1 MKTRLLIALAIS
13 CILLP
18 SLAQSQSLTSLA
30 SLRVRYN
37 SLKVRTE
44 PVGELKAQL
53 DILDAELV
61 EAAQLGQ
68 TGEMRRLLAKGN
80 VLLNGQTWSDV
91 TEFSNS
97 LVLRSDRVVVDP
109 AESYAVRLE
118 QIYRPAITINAPLS
132 ARVSLNRAP
141 VSQGQGQGQGQGQA
155 ESVKAFG
162 EFVGVSRDLRES
174 PYFFDLDLTAVPDG
188 NYLLQVEVAEGDR
201 PLGTSQ
207 LQITVKQGL
216 NALIARLEQGAAA
229 APAALQADILYPIDR
244 MRQVNRGRLELRT
257 FNPGDD
263 FANAE
268 AVLAAVTAGKD
279 PFAARTGDFKRHYM
293 LESANEIMPYRLYI
307 PSSYDPNR
315 GAPLIVALHGLG
327 GTENSFF
334 ENYNA
339 DFPKLA
345 EQHGYIVA
353 APLGYRVDGSYG
365 WGLGNPPADPN
376 VQFVQARSEE
386 DVMQVLGLVQKHY
399 KIDPQRI
406 YLTGHSMGA
415 IGTWKVAAKFPDV
428 WAAIGM
434 FAGAG
439 TPATLSQMQHIPQ
452 YVVHGDADPTV
463 SVEGS
468 RSMVARMQELEMTRQ
483 YIEVPGGDHSNV
495 VAPNFPGLFMFFD
508 KYTKQ

>member
-1 MKTRLLIALAIS
+1 MKYRLLVALAIS

-18 SLAQSQSLTSLA
+18 TLAQSQALTSMA

-44 PVGELKAQL
+44 PMGELKAQL
-53 DILDAELV
+53 DTLDAELV
-61 EAAQLGQ
+61 EATRLGQ
-68 TGEMRRLLAKGN
+68 AGELRRLLAKGN
-80 VLLNGQTWSDV
+80 VLLNGQAWTDV

-97 LVLRSDRVVVDP
+97 LVLRSDRVVADP
-109 AESYAVRLE
+109 AVTYTVRLE
-118 QIYRPAITINAPLS
+118 QIYRPGMEISSPLS
-132 ARVSLNRAP
+132 ARVSLARPAA
-141 VSQGQGQGQGQGQA
+141 GQA
-155 ESVKAFG
+155 QAETVKSFG
-162 EFVGVSRDLRES
+162 EFAGVSRDLRES
-174 PYFFDLDLTAVPDG
+174 PYFFDLDLSGVTDG

-201 PLGTSQ
+201 SIGSSQ
-207 LQITVKQGL
+207 LQISVMQGL
-216 NALIARLEQGAAA
+216 NALVARLEQGAAA
-229 APAALQADILYPIDR
+229 APAALQPDILYPVDR

-257 FNPGDD
+257 FNPAVD

-268 AVLAAVTAGKD
+268 AVLAAVTAGDD
-279 PFAARTGDFKRHYM
+279 PFAGRTGDFKRHYK
-293 LESANEIMPYRLYI
+293 LESAQEIMPYRLYI
-307 PSSYDPNR
+307 PASYDADR
-315 GAPLIVALHGLG
+315 GAPLILALHGLG

-376 VQFVQARSEE
+376 LQLVQARSEE
-386 DVMQVLGLVQKHY
+386 DVMQVLGIVQENY
-399 KIDPQRI
+399 KIDPDRV

-415 IGTWKVAAKFPDV
+415 IGTWKLAAKYPDL

-439 TPATLSQMQHIPQ
+439 APATLNQMHHIPQ

-468 RSMVARMQELEMTRQ
+468 RVMVSRMQELEMTLQ
-483 YIEVPGGDHSNV
+483 YIEVPGGDHGNV
-495 VAPNFPGLFMFFD
+495 VAPNFPGLFEFFD
-508 KYTKQ
+508 KYTR

>member
-1 MKTRLLIALAIS
+1 
-13 CILLP
+13 
-18 SLAQSQSLTSLA
+18 
-30 SLRVRYN
+30 
-37 SLKVRTE
+37 
-44 PVGELKAQL
+44 
-53 DILDAELV
+53 
-61 EAAQLGQ
+61 
-68 TGEMRRLLAKGN
+68 LAKGN
-80 VLLNGQTWSDV
+80 VLLNGQTWTDV

-109 AESYAVRLE
+109 AVPYTVRLE
-118 QIYRPAITINAPLS
+118 QIYRPDIAISSPLS
-132 ARVSLNRAP
+132 ARVSLNRPA
-141 VSQGQGQGQGQGQA
+141 VGGSAGAAGGQAQA

-162 EFVGVSRDLRES
+162 EFAGVSRDLRES
-174 PYFFDLDLTAVPDG
+174 PYFFDLDLSAVPDG
-188 NYLLQVEVAEGDR
+188 NYQLQVEVAEGDR
-201 PLGTSQ
+201 RLGTSQ
-207 LQITVKQGL
+207 LQISVKQGL
-216 NALIARLEQGAAA
+216 NALVARLEQGAAV
-229 APAALQADILYPIDR
+229 APEALQADILYPVDR

-263 FANAE
+263 FVNAE
-268 AVLAAVTAGKD
+268 AVLAAVAAGKD
-279 PFAARTGDFKRHYM
+279 PFAGRTGDFKRHYV

-307 PSSYDPNR
+307 PASYDASR

-386 DVMQVLGLVQKHY
+386 DVMQVLGLVLQNY
-399 KIDPQRI
+399 KIDPKRV

-415 IGTWKVAAKFPDV
+415 IGTWKMAAKYPDE

-439 TPATLSQMQHIPQ
+439 APATLSQMQHIPQ

-468 RSMVARMQELEMTRQ
+468 RVMVSRMQDLEMTVQ

-495 VAPNFPGLFMFFD
+495 VAPNFPGLFEFFD
-508 KYTKQ
+508 KYSKQ

>member
-1 MKTRLLIALAIS
+1 MKYRLLIALAIS

-18 SLAQSQSLTSLA
+18 SLADAQALTSLA

-44 PVGELKAQL
+44 PAGELKEQL
-53 DILDAELV
+53 DLLDAEIF
-61 EAAQLGQ
+61 EATRLGQ
-68 TGEMRRLLAKGN
+68 TGEMRRLFAKGN
-80 VLLNGQTWSDV
+80 VLLSGQTWTDV
-91 TEFSNS
+91 TDFSNS

-109 AESYAVRLE
+109 ADSYTVRLE
-118 QIYRPAITINAPLS
+118 QIYRPAIAIGSPLS
-132 ARVSLNRAP
+132 ARVSLNRPA
-141 VSQGQGQGQGQGQA
+141 VGQDQA

-162 EFVGVSRDLRES
+162 EFPGVSRDLRES
-174 PYFFDLDLTAVPDG
+174 PHFFDLDLTDVPDG
-188 NYLLQVEVAEGDR
+188 NYFLRVEVADGDR
-201 PLGTSQ
+201 RIGTSQ

-216 NALIARLEQGAAA
+216 NALIARLEQGAAS
-229 APAALQADILYPIDR
+229 APAAVQADILYPVDR

-257 FNPGDD
+257 FNPVDD

-268 AVLAAVTAGKD
+268 TVLATVAAGRD
-279 PFAARTGDFKRHYM
+279 PFAGRTGDFKRHYV

-307 PSSYDPNR
+307 PTSYDADR

-365 WGLGNPPADPN
+365 WGLGNPPADAN
-376 VQFVQARSEE
+376 VQIVQARSEE

-399 KIDPQRI
+399 KIDPDRV

-415 IGTWKVAAKFPDV
+415 IGTWKLAAKYPDV

-434 FAGAG
+434 FAGTGA
-439 TPATLSQMQHIPQ
+439 PATLGQMQHIPQ

-468 RSMVARMQELEMTRQ
+468 RAMVARMQELEMTRQ

-495 VAPNFPGLFMFFD
+495 VAPNFPGLFAFFD
-508 KYTKQ
+508 KYSKQ